1 MAKRIKPEDLF
12 DFDGYEQR
20 IKEMTKLNQQFGK
33 DNIDMLNHITDAQK
47 PFLDN
52 LQKFID
58 LAEKTNAAQKGATET
73 LRNYEKATEET
84 TNTLLRQKKLQDLL
98 NDSYNSS
105 EKSIKVLKDGVNILR
120 NEYEKLDP
128 TQKDFAEQQAKIAQ
142 KSKELK
148 VAIDAQSAAM
158 KAANSTVKAAAGS
171 YSELNKETNELRN
184 RLKNLPDAFDKVTG
198 AINKTNKE
206 AVELQRQIQQ
216 NDKVLKNF
224 DASMGNHQRN
234 VGNYTSALGG
244 VTRSVGTLGLAFV
257 GLDSAYTV
265 IDKLFSTI
273 VEFDRLDSA
282 LKNVTN
288 STEEFN
294 QAQSFI
300 ERLANRNGQNIQV
313 LTKSYMSLLAASRGT
328 NLEGVQ
334 TQRIFTALTNAG
346 AALKMSNDDLE
357 GALRAV
363 QQMMSKGNVSAEEL
377 RGQLGERLYGAFN
390 LAAKAI
396 GKTTAELGDMLKKGE
411 VLASDLL
418 PRFADELDKLYGDK
432 AAQNLQTISGSWQ
445 NLKNQVSLLVKE
457 ISEKGKVKEFFAEF
471 NTGAANTFRAI
482 RDLVNSREWLELTLY
497 TLSKVTFSENELTK
511 RVEERANQKENAP
524 NFDNDLAEF
533 KGKSKK
539 ERDIL
544 LKTYDTKI
552 NDLNKHILD
561 VQNKKDKA
569 NKEDLL
575 KDEIYYFEL
584 IKKRKKLLEA
594 EKEIANKP
602 KPKGIDGDD
611 DKKKKQLTQI
621 EVLEK
626 AITELNDVLENQV
639 LLAVQAGKEITNPDV
654 KKDLIEM
661 KILNDE
667 KVSATLKEL
676 EAKKEML
683 ATVKEEIALMQARK
697 KITAE
702 VQQIDP
708 RMGKVTGMKLER
720 QFTGKVDSFVNVNP
734 KSMGDRSQDI
744 AFTGEQSGIVGRT
757 LMQLEGAKSY
767 KEILKIEKT
776 AFLELDALK
785 LKAETKGQK
794 DRLDLA
800 KKELDQ
806 KIEWAKLE
814 QKEKEEII
822 KKGVDLGVQIANQS
836 FDFLTEM
843 RGRELET
850 LEMQKEHELSIVG
863 DNTEAKANIEKKF
876 AGEILEIKRK
886 QARADKAQAAFN
898 IGINT
903 AQAIVGFLNDPGGVP
918 GVIMSVAA
926 GVLGAVQLATVL
938 AKPLPQFFKGTD
950 NAPEGFAWVAEKGGE
965 IRETQGKS
973 VYYDKPQIVW
983 LNQGDKI
990 HTAEQT
996 QKILAQ
1002 NAVNQ
1007 ELGNQASQVRMLE
1020 VKFSNNSSTFDAN
1033 KLGSVLEKALD
1044 KRPIYTT
1051 YLEDGEL
1058 KRYAETVNSR
1068 TTYNDNRYSLPK

>member
-20 IKEMTKLNQQFGK
+20 IKEMSKLNEKFGK
-33 DNIDMLNHITDAQK
+33 DNIDMLNHIKDAQK

-58 LAEKTNAAQKGATET
+58 LAEKTNVAQKGATDV
-73 LRNYEKATEET
+73 LRTYEKETEET
-84 TNTLLRQKKLQDLL
+84 TAALLRQKKLQDLL

-128 TQKDFAEQQAKIAQ
+128 TQKDFAEQQSKIAQ

-148 VAIDAQSAAM
+148 VAIDAQTVVM

-171 YSELNKETNELRN
+171 YAELNKETNELRN

-198 AINKTNKE
+198 VINKTNKE
-206 AVELQRQIQQ
+206 ATELQRQIQQ

-224 DASMGNHQRN
+224 DASIGNHQRN
-234 VGNYTSALGG
+234 VGNYSSALGG
-244 VTRSVGTLGLAFV
+244 VTRSVGALGLAFV

-265 IDKLFSTI
+265 IDKLFTTI

-288 STEEFN
+288 STQEFN
-294 QAQSFI
+294 QSQAFI

-328 NLEGVQ
+328 NLEGLQ

-396 GKTTAELGDMLKKGE
+396 GVTTAQLNDMLKKGE

-418 PRFADELDKLYGDK
+418 PRFATELDKLYGDK
-432 AAQNLQTISGSWQ
+432 AAENSKTISGSFEIMKTQ
-445 NLKNQVSLLVKE
+445 LSLLIKSFNDTGS
-457 ISEKGKVKEFFAEF
+457 ITRFFAVINGGLATMLEDLRLASKYDDF
-471 NTGAANTFRAI
+471 WAAINPMTGGAVRSVNRALENVVTFDK
-482 RDLVNSREWLELTLY
+482 DLESFKAKDKKERELTLKAY
-497 TLSKVTFSENELTK
+497 DYKIKDLDALLSDMYNKKVRADEKDIKRNEKYLTDLMK
-511 RVEERANQKENAP
+511 QKSVL
-524 NFDNDLAEF
+524 LAE
-533 KGKSKK
+533 
-539 ERDIL
+539 D
-544 LKTYDTKI
+544 
-552 NDLNKHILD
+552 
-561 VQNKKDKA
+561 
-569 NKEDLL
+569 
-575 KDEIYYFEL
+575 
-584 IKKRKKLLEA
+584 KKLTA
-594 EKEIANKP
+594 A
-602 KPKGIDGDD
+602 GILPPTGGGDD
-611 DKKKKQLTQI
+611 KDKKQLTQI
-621 EVLEK
+621 QILEK

-639 LLAVQAGKEITNPDV
+639 LLTIRANKEAADDV
-654 KKDLIEM
+654 K
-661 KILNDE
+661 
-667 KVSATLKEL
+667 VQATLKEL
-676 EAKKEML
+676 EAKKLLL
-683 ATVKEEIALMQARK
+683 AQVKEEIALMQLRK

-702 VQQIDP
+702 VQPIATPAFRPFQ
-708 RMGKVTGMKLER
+708 VTG
-720 QFTGKVDSFVNVNP
+720 GA
-734 KSMGDRSQDI
+734 KSIGDRSQDI
-744 AFTGEQSGIVGRT
+744 GFTGEQSGIVGRALT
-757 LMQLEGAKSY
+757 QLAGANTY
-767 KEILKIEKT
+767 KQILEIEKK

-794 DRLDLA
+794 ERLALA
-800 KKELDQ
+800 KTELDQ

-814 QKEKEEII
+814 QKQKEEII
-822 KKGVDLGVQIANQS
+822 KKSIDLGIQLANQS
-836 FDFLTEM
+836 FEFMTALREREM
-843 RGRELET
+843 ESIQA
-850 LEMQKEHELSIVG
+850 QKDHELSIVG
-863 DNTEAKANIEKKF
+863 DNTEAKANIERKF
-876 AGEILEIKRK
+876 AGEILELKRK

-903 AQAIVGFLNDPGGVP
+903 AQAIVGFLNNPGGVP

-950 NAPEGFAWVAEKGGE
+950 NAPEGFAWVAEKGPE
-965 IRETQGKS
+965 LRESKGKTI
-973 VYYDKPQIVW
+973 YYDKPQIAY

-1002 NAVNQ
+1002 NTVNQ
-1007 ELGNQASQVRMLE
+1007 ELGNRAAQVRMLE
-1020 VKFSNNSSTFDAN
+1020 VKFQNNSTTFDEN

-1051 YLEDGEL
+1051 YLEQGEL
-1058 KRYAETVNSR
+1058 KQYAETVNSR
-1068 TTYNDNRYSLPK
+1068 TTYNDNRYSLPR

>member
-20 IKEMTKLNQQFGK
+20 IKELTKNNAEFSKASTEMYQRI
-33 DNIDMLNHITDAQK
+33 NEAQK

-52 LQKFID
+52 LNKYID
-58 LAEKTNAAQKGATET
+58 LVQKVNASNKNAVEI
-73 LRNYEKATEET
+73 LKAFENETEESVKS
-84 TNTLLRQKKLQDLL
+84 LSRQKRVQDLL
-98 NDSYNSS
+98 KDSYDSS
-105 EKSIKVLKDGVNILR
+105 EKSINILKQGLTDLKATF
-120 NEYEKLDP
+120 EKLDP
-128 TQKDFAEQQAKIAQ
+128 KQKDYAEQQAKIAQ
-142 KSKELK
+142 RSKELK
-148 VAIDAQSAAM
+148 AAIDAQNVAL
-158 KAANSTVKAAAGS
+158 KATTSVVKAAEGS
-171 YSELNKETNELRN
+171 YAELSKETNELRK
-184 RLKNLPDAFDKVTG
+184 RLKDLPDAFDKVTG

-224 DASMGNHQRN
+224 DASIGNHQRN

-244 VTRSVGTLGLAFV
+244 VTRSVGALGLAFV

-288 STEEFN
+288 STQEFN
-294 QAQSFI
+294 QSQAFI

-328 NLEGVQ
+328 NLEGLQ

-363 QQMMSKGNVSAEEL
+363 QQMMSKGNVSSEEL

-396 GKTTAELGDMLKKGE
+396 GVTTAQLNDMLKKGE

-418 PRFADELDKLYGDK
+418 PRFATELDKLYGDK
-432 AAQNLQTISGSWQ
+432 AAENSKTISGSFEIMKTQ
-445 NLKNQVSLLVKE
+445 LSLLIKSFNDTGS
-457 ISEKGKVKEFFAEF
+457 ITRFFAAINGGLATMLEDLRLASKYDNF
-471 NTGAANTFRAI
+471 WAAINPMTGGAVRSVNRALENVVTFDK
-482 RDLVNSREWLELTLY
+482 DLESFKAKDKKERELTLKAY
-497 TLSKVTFSENELTK
+497 DYKIKDLDALLSDMYNKKVRADEKDIKRNEKYLTDLMK
-511 RVEERANQKENAP
+511 QKSVL
-524 NFDNDLAEF
+524 LAE
-533 KGKSKK
+533 
-539 ERDIL
+539 D
-544 LKTYDTKI
+544 
-552 NDLNKHILD
+552 
-561 VQNKKDKA
+561 
-569 NKEDLL
+569 
-575 KDEIYYFEL
+575 
-584 IKKRKKLLEA
+584 KKLTA
-594 EKEIANKP
+594 A
-602 KPKGIDGDD
+602 GILPPTGGGDD
-611 DKKKKQLTQI
+611 KDKKQLTQI
-621 EVLEK
+621 QILEK

-639 LLAVQAGKEITNPDV
+639 LLTIRANKEAADDV
-654 KKDLIEM
+654 K
-661 KILNDE
+661 
-667 KVSATLKEL
+667 VQATLKEL
-676 EAKKEML
+676 EAKKLLL
-683 ATVKEEIALMQARK
+683 AQVKEEIALMQLRK

-702 VQQIDP
+702 VQPIATPAFRPFQ
-708 RMGKVTGMKLER
+708 VTG
-720 QFTGKVDSFVNVNP
+720 GA
-734 KSMGDRSQDI
+734 KSIGDRSQDI
-744 AFTGEQSGIVGRT
+744 GFTGEQSGIVGRALT
-757 LMQLEGAKSY
+757 QLAGANTY
-767 KEILKIEKT
+767 KQILEIEKK

-794 DRLDLA
+794 ERLALA
-800 KKELDQ
+800 KTELDQ

-814 QKEKEEII
+814 QKQKEEII
-822 KKGVDLGVQIANQS
+822 KKSIDLGIQLANQS
-836 FDFLTEM
+836 FEFMTALREREM
-843 RGRELET
+843 ESIQA
-850 LEMQKEHELSIVG
+850 QKDHELSIVG
-863 DNTEAKANIEKKF
+863 DNTEAKANIERKF
-876 AGEILEIKRK
+876 AGEILELKRK

-903 AQAIVGFLNDPGGVP
+903 AQAIVGFLNNPGGVP

-950 NAPEGFAWVAEKGGE
+950 NAPEGFAWVAEKGPE
-965 IRETQGKS
+965 LRESKGKTI
-973 VYYDKPQIVW
+973 YYDKPQIAY

-1002 NAVNQ
+1002 NTVNQ
-1007 ELGNQASQVRMLE
+1007 ELGNRAAQVRMLE
-1020 VKFSNNSSTFDAN
+1020 VKFQNNSTTFDEN

-1051 YLEDGEL
+1051 YLEQGEL
-1058 KRYAETVNSR
+1058 KQYAETVNSR
-1068 TTYNDNRYSLPK
+1068 TTYNDNRYSLPR

>member
-20 IKEMTKLNQQFGK
+20 IKNLAKENSDFSKASV
-33 DNIDMLNHITDAQK
+33 DMYQRINEAQK

-52 LQKFID
+52 LNKYID
-58 LAEKTNAAQKGATET
+58 LVQKVNASNKNAVEI
-73 LRNYEKATEET
+73 LKAFENETEESVK
-84 TNTLLRQKKLQDLL
+84 TLSRQKRVQDLL
-98 NDSYNSS
+98 KDSYDSS
-105 EKSIKVLKDGVNILR
+105 EKSIAILKQGVSDLKATF
-120 NEYEKLDP
+120 EKLDP

-148 VAIDAQSAAM
+148 AAIDAQTVAL
-158 KAANSTVKAAAGS
+158 KATTSTVKAASGS
-171 YSELNKETNELRN
+171 YAELNKETNELRN

-206 AVELQRQIQQ
+206 ATELQRQIQQ

-224 DASMGNHQRN
+224 DASIGNHQRN
-234 VGNYTSALGG
+234 VGNYSSALGG
-244 VTRSVGTLGLAFV
+244 VTRSVGALGLAFV

-265 IDKLFSTI
+265 IDKLFTTI

-288 STEEFN
+288 STQEFN
-294 QAQSFI
+294 QSQAFI

-328 NLEGVQ
+328 NLEGLQ

-390 LAAKAI
+390 LAAKAA
-396 GKTTAELGDMLKKGE
+396 GVTTSELDKMLKKGE

-418 PRFADELDKLYGDK
+418 PRFATELDKLYGDK
-432 AAQNLQTISGSWQ
+432 AAENLQTISGSWQ
-445 NLKNQVSLLVKE
+445 NLKNQVSLLIRD
-457 ISEKGKVKEFFAEF
+457 ISEKAKIKEFFAEF
-471 NTGAANTFRAI
+471 NTGAAQTFKAI

-511 RVEERANQKENAP
+511 RVEERVNKKENAP
-524 NFDNDLAEF
+524 NFDNDLAQF
-533 KGKSKK
+533 KTKSKK
-539 ERDIL
+539 ERDEL
-544 LKTYDTKI
+544 LKVYDTKI
-552 NDLNKHILD
+552 KDLNKHILD
-561 VQNKKDKA
+561 VQNKKEKA
-569 NKEDLL
+569 NKDDLL

-584 IKKRKKLLEA
+584 IKKRKKLIES

-602 KPKGIDGDD
+602 KEIGKTDEGE
-611 DKKKKQLTQI
+611 KKKQLTQI
-621 EVLEK
+621 QILEG

-639 LLAVQAGKEITNPDV
+639 LLTIRANKEAADDV
-654 KKDLIEM
+654 K
-661 KILNDE
+661 
-667 KVSATLKEL
+667 VQATLKEL
-676 EAKKEML
+676 EAKKLLL
-683 ATVKEEIALMQARK
+683 AQVKEEIILMQLRK

-702 VQQIDP
+702 VQPIATPAFRPFQ
-708 RMGKVTGMKLER
+708 VTG
-720 QFTGKVDSFVNVNP
+720 GA
-734 KSMGDRSQDI
+734 KSIGDRSQDI
-744 AFTGEQSGIVGRT
+744 GFTGEQSGIVGRALT
-757 LMQLEGAKSY
+757 QLAGANSY
-767 KEILKIEKT
+767 KEILRIEKV

-794 DRLDLA
+794 ERLDLA

-814 QKEKEEII
+814 QKQKEEII
-822 KKGVDLGVQIANQS
+822 KKSIDLGIQLANQS
-836 FDFLTEM
+836 FEFMTALREREM
-843 RGRELET
+843 EAIQA
-850 LEMQKEHELSIVG
+850 QKDHELSIVG
-863 DNTEAKANIEKKF
+863 DNTEAKANVERKF
-876 AGEILEIKRK
+876 AGEILELKRK

-950 NAPEGFAWVAEKGGE
+950 NAPEGFAWVAEKGPE
-965 IRETQGKS
+965 LRESKGKTI
-973 VYYDKPQIVW
+973 YYDKPQIAY

-1002 NAVNQ
+1002 NTVNQ
-1007 ELGNQASQVRMLE
+1007 ELGNRAAQVRMME
-1020 VKFSNNSSTFDAN
+1020 VKFQNNSTTFDER

-1051 YLEDGEL
+1051 YLEQGEL
-1058 KRYAETVNSR
+1058 KQYAETVNSR
-1068 TTYNDNRYSLPK
+1068 TTYNDNRYSLPR

>member
-20 IKEMTKLNQQFGK
+20 IKNLAKENSDFSKASV
-33 DNIDMLNHITDAQK
+33 DMYQRINEAQK

-52 LQKFID
+52 LNKYID
-58 LAEKTNAAQKGATET
+58 LVQKVNASNKNAVEI
-73 LRNYEKATEET
+73 LKAFENETEESVK
-84 TNTLLRQKKLQDLL
+84 TLSRQKRVQDLL
-98 NDSYNSS
+98 KDSYDSS
-105 EKSIKVLKDGVNILR
+105 EKSIAILKQGVSDLKATF
-120 NEYEKLDP
+120 EKLDP

-148 VAIDAQSAAM
+148 AAIDAQTVVL
-158 KAANSTVKAAAGS
+158 KATTSTVKAAAGS
-171 YSELNKETNELRN
+171 YAELNKETNELRN

-206 AVELQRQIQQ
+206 ATELQRQIQQ

-224 DASMGNHQRN
+224 DSSIGNHQRN
-234 VGNYTSALGG
+234 VGNYSSALGG
-244 VTRSVGTLGLAFV
+244 VTRSVGALGLAFV

-265 IDKLFSTI
+265 IDKLFTTI

-288 STEEFN
+288 STQEFN
-294 QAQSFI
+294 QSQAFI

-328 NLEGVQ
+328 NLEGLQ

-396 GKTTAELGDMLKKGE
+396 GVTTAQLNDMLKKGD

-418 PRFADELDKLYGDK
+418 PRFAAELDKLYGDK
-432 AAQNLQTISGSWQ
+432 AAENSKTISGSFEIMKTQ
-445 NLKNQVSLLVKE
+445 LSLLIKSFNDTGS
-457 ISEKGKVKEFFAEF
+457 ITRFFAAINGGLATMLEDLRLASKYDNF
-471 NTGAANTFRAI
+471 WAAINPMTGGAVRSVNRALENVVTFDK
-482 RDLVNSREWLELTLY
+482 DLESFKAKDKKERELTLKAY
-497 TLSKVTFSENELTK
+497 DYKIKDLDALLSDMYNKKVRADEKDIKRNEKYLTDLMK
-511 RVEERANQKENAP
+511 QKSVL
-524 NFDNDLAEF
+524 LAE
-533 KGKSKK
+533 
-539 ERDIL
+539 D
-544 LKTYDTKI
+544 
-552 NDLNKHILD
+552 
-561 VQNKKDKA
+561 
-569 NKEDLL
+569 
-575 KDEIYYFEL
+575 
-584 IKKRKKLLEA
+584 KKLTA
-594 EKEIANKP
+594 A
-602 KPKGIDGDD
+602 GILPPTGGGDD
-611 DKKKKQLTQI
+611 KDKKQLTQI
-621 EVLEK
+621 QILEK

-639 LLAVQAGKEITNPDV
+639 LLTIRANKEAADDV
-654 KKDLIEM
+654 K
-661 KILNDE
+661 
-667 KVSATLKEL
+667 VQATLKEL
-676 EAKKEML
+676 EAKKLLL
-683 ATVKEEIALMQARK
+683 AQVKEEIALMQLRK

-702 VQQIDP
+702 VQPVATPTFKPFQV
-708 RMGKVTGMKLER
+708 GGGT
-720 QFTGKVDSFVNVNP
+720 
-734 KSMGDRSQDI
+734 KSIGDRSQDI
-744 AFTGEQSGIVGRT
+744 GFTGEQSGIVGRALT
-757 LMQLEGAKSY
+757 QLAGANTY
-767 KEILKIEKT
+767 KQILEIEKK

-794 DRLDLA
+794 ERLDLA

-806 KIEWAKLE
+806 KIEYAKIE
-814 QKEKEEII
+814 QQKKEELQR
-822 KKGVDLGVQIANQS
+822 KSVELGVNIANQS
-836 FDFLTEM
+836 FEFLTSL
-843 RGRELET
+843 RDRELEAIQA
-850 LEMQKEHELSIVG
+850 QKDHELSIVG
-863 DNTEAKANIEKKF
+863 DNTEAKANVERKF
-876 AGEILEIKRK
+876 AGELLEIKRK

-903 AQAIVGFLNDPGGVP
+903 AAGIMQTIKQLGMPAAIPF
-918 GVIMSVAA
+918 VIAT
-926 GVLGAVQLATVL
+926 GILGALQLATVL

-950 NAPEGFAWVAEKGGE
+950 NAPEGFAWVAEKGPE
-965 IRETQGKS
+965 LRESKGKTI
-973 VYYDKPQIVW
+973 YYDKPQIAY

-1002 NAVNQ
+1002 NTVNQ
-1007 ELGNQASQVRMLE
+1007 ELGNRAAQVRMME
-1020 VKFSNNSSTFDAN
+1020 VKFQNNSTTFDEN

-1051 YLEDGEL
+1051 YLEQGEL
-1058 KRYAETVNSR
+1058 KQYAETVNSR
-1068 TTYNDNRYSLPK
+1068 TTYNDNRYSLPR